1 MNNTLDKQ
9 YTDLITLSKSDVMY
23 LIACAMG
30 YGWNASGGYRDGDFE
45 KIQKRKE
52 LEKENL
58 LKWATT
64 ISQNKNE
71 QTR

>member
-1 MNNTLDKQ
+1 MF
-9 YTDLITLSKSDVMY
+9 
-23 LIACAMG
+23 LIASAMG
-30 YGWNASGGYRDGDFE
+30 YGWNASGGYRDGEFE

-64 ISQNKNE
+64 ISQNKYE
-71 QTR
+71 QPR